1 MMNGIYVYVIIIR
14 RYLITKVLRTKVI
27 IKMTNDILDFNNQV

>member
-1 MMNGIYVYVIIIR
+1 MNAIYVYVIIIR